1 MIAFGWIVD
10 NLLRRMLQYHHLWM
24 QQAAQLAKVY
34 HLQVSDREWLSG
46 RPETEARLKN
56 AEAMVADGREED
68 IAYRDFE
75 IDGAPISA
83 RRCVALSSM
92 LLRPEQPVLQCRF
105 LCICAVICLGGSGCM
120 AILSG
125 KSQSRG

>member
-1 MIAFGWIVD
+1 
-10 NLLRRMLQYHHLWM
+10 M
-24 QQAAQLAKVY
+24 QQAAQLATMH

-46 RPETEARLKN
+46 RPETEARLKT

-68 IAYRDFE
+68 IAYREVD

-92 LLRPEQPVLQCRF
+92 LLHLEQPLSSAFC
-105 LCICAVICLGGSGCM
+105 LCICAGIYPGRS
-120 AILSG
+120 S
-125 KSQSRG
+125 